1 MLLIT
6 IEDSEDNE
14 RIDSDNDDDVDCKWK
29 WSLVARMVII
39 DNKASISNIFYFFML
54 SSLMR
59 AADDDYLVW

>member
-14 RIDSDNDDDVDCKWK
+14 RIDSDNDDDVDCKLK
-29 WSLVARMVII
+29 GSLVARMVII
-39 DNKASISNIFYFFML
+39 DNKASISIIFYFFML

-59 AADDDYLVW
+59 AADDDDLV

>member
-14 RIDSDNDDDVDCKWK
+14 RIDSGNDDDVDCKWK

-39 DNKASISNIFYFFML
+39 DNKASISIIFYVFML

-59 AADDDYLVW
+59 AADDDLVW

>member
-6 IEDSEDNE
+6 IEDYEDNE

-39 DNKASISNIFYFFML
+39 DNKASISNIFYFFLL
-54 SSLMR
+54 SLLMR
-59 AADDDYLVW
+59 AADDDDLVW

>member
-6 IEDSEDNE
+6 IEDYEDNE
-14 RIDSDNDDDVDCKWK
+14 RIDGDNDDDVDCKWK

-59 AADDDYLVW
+59 AADDDDLVW